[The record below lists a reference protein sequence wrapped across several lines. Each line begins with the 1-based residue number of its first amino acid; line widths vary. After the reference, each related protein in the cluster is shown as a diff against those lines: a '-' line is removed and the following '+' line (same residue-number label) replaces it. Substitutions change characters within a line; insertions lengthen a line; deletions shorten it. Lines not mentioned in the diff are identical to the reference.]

1 MPGINI
7 IVHGHAA
14 VAVAT
19 ENSTATSQQALHG
32 GLDAAA
38 LAPLLDTLAAAISA
52 LSDPDAKAAYQ
63 THLKTLTD
71 ESKAPKPDK
80 SKMSKALEM
89 LKNAPEYLKGGK
101 AIADAAVSTFN
112 WMQPFFTS
120 NPGLSA

>member
-1 MPGINI
+1 MIGD
-7 IVHGHAA
+7 
-14 VAVAT
+14 
-19 ENSTATSQQALHG
+19 QASLSMQIAQN

-38 LAPLLDTLAAAISA
+38 LAPLLAKLASAVSA
-52 LSDPDAKAAYQ
+52 LDDPNAKAAYQ